1 MEPVETAA
9 MAWVVLL
16 VVPLVALRWFGIDE
30 LRKPGRQLM
39 IGVVPG
45 VVAAAI
51 ALLPRLDLVRDSL
64 DAVVV
69 SLLVVAVAVL
79 VIILVILRTGTQS
92 EHSDP

>member
-1 MEPVETAA
+1 
-9 MAWVVLL
+9 
-16 VVPLVALRWFGIDE
+16 
-30 LRKPGRQLM
+30 
-39 IGVVPG
+39 

-51 ALLPRLDLVRDSL
+51 DLLPRLDLVRDSL

-79 VIILVILRTGTQS
+79 VIILVIMRTGTQS